1 MTTEQNQINC
11 PNCGAE
17 INVGALMHHQVSEQ
31 VAEKVQAELKKR
43 EANLREQYK
52 TELAQEHQH
61 EKKLWVAE
69 MKAKSD
75 KINELKTARVELE
88 RVKREKDELATTI
101 KAQAEQELSAKLLTE
116 AEKIRKAETEKHE
129 LKFKELAKQLEDQK
143 KLTEEMK
150 RKQEQGS
157 MQTQGEV
164 QELAIEE
171 WLRAHFPLDEIEE
184 VKKGASGAD
193 CVQIVNTHTRP
204 RCGTIYYESKR
215 TKHFQPSW
223 IEKFK
228 ADIRTKNAD
237 VGVLVTSALPAD
249 MERFGLKDGVWVCTF
264 DEFKGLCAV
273 LRESVIKLSG
283 VLVAQDNKG
292 DKAAML
298 YDFLTSN
305 EFQMHMEAVFG
316 SFTNLKT
323 DLEAEKRAYQ
333 RIWQK
338 REKQLDIVIE
348 GIAKMFGSM
357 QGIAGN
363 QIPTVETLELP
374 TDSDDNF

>member
-1 MTTEQNQINC
+1 MANEQNQINC
-11 PNCGAE
+11 PNCGTE
-17 INVGALMHHQVSEQ
+17 INVGALMHHQVSAQ
-31 VAEKVQAELKKR
+31 VAEKVQAELKKN
-43 EANLREQYK
+43 EANLREQFK
-52 TELAQEHQH
+52 AESAQEHQH
-61 EKKLWVAE
+61 EKKLWEAE
-69 MKAKSD
+69 MKAKTER
-75 KINELKTARVELE
+75 INELNTARIELE

-101 KAQAEQELSAKLLTE
+101 KADAEKRFSAQLLTE
-116 AEKIRKAETEKHE
+116 RAKISKAETEKHE
-129 LKFKELAKQLEDQK
+129 LKLRELAKQLEDQK

-171 WLRAHFPLDEIEE
+171 WLRQEFPLDTIEE

-193 CVQIVNTHTRP
+193 CVQIVNTRTRP
-204 RCGTIYYESKR
+204 NCGTIYYESKR

-237 VGVLVTSALPAD
+237 VGVLVSEVLPAD

-273 LRESVIKLSG
+273 LRESVVKLSG
-283 VLVAQDNKG
+283 IVVAQDNKG

-305 EFQMHMEAVFG
+305 EFQMHIEAVFSG
-316 SFTNLKT
+316 FTNLKS
-323 DLEAEKRAYQ
+323 DLENEKRAMQ

-338 REKQLDIVIE
+338 REKQLDIVVE

-363 QIPTVETLELP
+363 QIPTVGMLELP
-374 TDSDDNF
+374 TDDSVL